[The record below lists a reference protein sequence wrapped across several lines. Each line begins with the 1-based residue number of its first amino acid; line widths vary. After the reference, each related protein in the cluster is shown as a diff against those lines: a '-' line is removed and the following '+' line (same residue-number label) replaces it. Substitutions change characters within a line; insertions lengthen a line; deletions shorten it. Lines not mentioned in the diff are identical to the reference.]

1 MSATSQSATIR
12 FFGVLKNWFSRP
24 DNNGNGVPQAEPSP
38 DPVPASA
45 RPVPPPASAANHN
58 HQPHQNGKMIVLP
71 LQVVIMAMSQE
82 LRAKIRAAVSDDLTV
97 SVPLDKIIPQLVKG
111 AVKIPF
117 GDIRRS
123 APQIFATG
131 TDCDHLPVAL
141 PLSEILPRINPTA
154 LSRRPVQKQT
164 QLSDDVVSPFSGGGR
179 GLTVLNEPAKP
190 APALHP
196 ARPLPR
202 AVTPYA
208 PRLVAPS
215 PAPVAP
221 PRNSM
226 PSVTMPAPPSFAP
239 ISQSRHIQMPAAA
252 PVGPAIAAVAKPA
265 APAPAATATP
275 VLIVALANLA
285 QGWPEKL
292 RQELVQL
299 NLVAAQ
305 VALPA
310 DLVEAGLKR
319 GRVAFLWK
327 TLRSWVR
334 PTPRP
339 GPTLHDEMELELPL
353 KVLAPIFLAR
363 QKAAAKFQPQKVA
376 MDESIP
382 NLFFGFPQPESPA
395 PVVETA
401 AAPVSAAVLAP
412 VPVAKPVDTNYY
424 VWNDNSD
431 TALMDESQ
439 FKRKPITETEFL
451 RRFPTPNELVARAAE
466 LPGVTG
472 AIIALPDGL
481 MVSSRIPADL
491 NGDTLAAFLPHL
503 FSKMSQC
510 TKELR
515 MGELNNLNFTVGN
528 VPWKIFRVNAVF
540 FAAFG
545 RVGQPLPTAQ
555 LAGLAA
561 ELDRKNK

>member
-1 MSATSQSATIR
+1 MGSFGGPKSDESIMSAMSQSATIR

-24 DNNGNGVPQAEPSP
+24 DNNGNGAPQAEPSP
-38 DPVPASA
+38 NPVPTSA
-45 RPVPPPASAANHN
+45 RPVPPPAPAANHN
-58 HQPHQNGKMIVLP
+58 HQHHQNGNSIVLP
-71 LQVVIMAMSQE
+71 LQVVIMAMSPE

-123 APQIFATG
+123 APQIFAPG

-141 PLSEILPRINPTA
+141 PLSEILSRINPTA

-164 QLSDDVVSPFSGGGR
+164 QLSDDVVSPFNARGR
-179 GLTVLNEPAKP
+179 GLTILNEPAKP
-190 APALHP
+190 VPALHP

-202 AVTPYA
+202 AVTSYA
-208 PRLVAPS
+208 PRPVAPS

-226 PSVTMPAPPSFAP
+226 PSVTLPAPPSFAP
-239 ISQSRHIQMPAAA
+239 ISQSRHIQMPAPA
-252 PVGPAIAAVAKPA
+252 PV
-265 APAPAATATP
+265 ATATP
-275 VLIVALANLA
+275 VLVVSLASLA
-285 QGWPEKL
+285 EGWPEKL

-299 NLVAAQ
+299 NLVGAQ

-319 GRVAFLWK
+319 GRVTFLWK

-339 GPTLHDEMELELPL
+339 GQTLHDEMELELPL
-353 KVLAPIFLAR
+353 KVIAPIFLAR
-363 QKAAAKFQPQKVA
+363 QKAAAKMQPQKVA

-395 PVVETA
+395 PVA
-401 AAPVSAAVLAP
+401 AAPVAPAPAPPAAL
-412 VPVAKPVDTNYY
+412 VPPAKPVDTNYY

-431 TALMDESQ
+431 TAFMDESQ

-481 MVSSRIPADL
+481 KVASHIPADQ
-491 NGDTLAAFLPHL
+491 NGETLAAFLPQL
-503 FSKMSQC
+503 FIKMSQC

-555 LAGLAA
+555 LARLAA
-561 ELDRKNK
+561 ELDRKNKQ

>member
-12 FFGVLKNWFSRP
+12 FFSVLKNWFSRP

-38 DPVPASA
+38 NPAPASA
-45 RPVPPPASAANHN
+45 RPVPPPAPAAANHN
-58 HQPHQNGKMIVLP
+58 HPHHQNGKMIVLP

-123 APQIFATG
+123 APQIFAPG

-164 QLSDDVVSPFSGGGR
+164 QLSDDVVSPFNARGR
-179 GLTVLNEPAKP
+179 GLTILNEPAKP

-196 ARPLPR
+196 ASPLPR
-202 AVTPYA
+202 AVTPHA
-208 PRLVAPS
+208 PRPVAPS

-226 PSVTMPAPPSFAP
+226 PSVTLPAPPSFAP
-239 ISQSRHIQMPAAA
+239 ISQSRHTQMPAAA
-252 PVGPAIAAVAKPA
+252 PVGPANGAVAKPA
-265 APAPAATATP
+265 APAPAASATP

-285 QGWPEKL
+285 EGWPEKL

-299 NLVAAQ
+299 NLVGAQ

-310 DLVEAGLKR
+310 DLVETGLKR

-339 GPTLHDEMELELPL
+339 GPALHDEMELELPL

-363 QKAAAKFQPQKVA
+363 QKAAAKMQPQKAA

-395 PVVETA
+395 PATLA
-401 AAPVSAAVLAP
+401 AL
-412 VPVAKPVDTNYY
+412 VPPAKPVDTNYY
-424 VWNDNSD
+424 VWNDSSD
-431 TALMDESQ
+431 TAFINESQ
-439 FKRKPITETEFL
+439 FKRKPVTETEFL

-466 LPGVTG
+466 LPGVVG

-481 MVSSRIPADL
+481 KVASHVPADL
-491 NGDTLAAFLPHL
+491 NAETLAAFLPQL
-503 FSKMSQC
+503 FIKMSQC

-545 RVGQPLPTAQ
+545 RVGEPLPTAQ

-561 ELDRKNK
+561 ELDRNNK